1 MKNMN
6 KIFAGIFACA
16 LVLGAPSCGDDFL
29 EEDAGHLISDG
40 LLKTPEGVEQMVG
53 GLYADIRWW
62 GGYEWAYGT
71 TLYGCDEFTVAGS
84 NCAEP
89 WNDYTA
95 NFSALNW
102 SGTTGDAKTIRLST
116 LFGTR
121 CTSVFRRRTC

>member
-62 GGYEWAYGT
+62 GRLRVGLWHNTLWLRRIYGSRLQLRGT
-71 TLYGCDEFTVAGS
+71 VERLYSQFQCTQLVR
-84 NCAEP
+84 N
-89 WNDYTA
+89 N
-95 NFSALNW
+95 
-102 SGTTGDAKTIRLST
+102 R
-116 LFGTR
+116 R
-121 CTSVFRRRTC
+121 C